1 MLDDGGDGVDEVMGT
16 PEVGGRG
23 DGLGAGPEY
32 RDTHV
37 RGGLQFHYLT
47 IHPYRIQ

>member
-1 MLDDGGDGVDEVMGT
+1 MVMETLEV
-16 PEVGGRG
+16 VGRG

-37 RGGLQFHYLT
+37 RGGLQLT
-47 IHPYRIQ
+47 HVPCNHIC